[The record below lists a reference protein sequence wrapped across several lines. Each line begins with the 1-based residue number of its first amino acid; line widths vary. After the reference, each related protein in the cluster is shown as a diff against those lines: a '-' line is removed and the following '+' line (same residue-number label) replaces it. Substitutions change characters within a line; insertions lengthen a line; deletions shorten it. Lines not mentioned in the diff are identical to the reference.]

1 MLPYLGP
8 EFIAVLT
15 KRSIIVES
23 RTSGEKLQDAD
34 PHKSEAREVSK
45 NQLPR
50 IYSNLFIAAVQ
61 LVRLSLLNRPC
72 CR

>member
-15 KRSIIVES
+15 KRSIIVET
-23 RTSGEKLQDAD
+23 RTSSEKLQHAD
-34 PHKSEAREVSK
+34 PHKSEGREVSK

-61 LVRLSLLNRPC
+61 LVLRWFL
-72 CR
+72 